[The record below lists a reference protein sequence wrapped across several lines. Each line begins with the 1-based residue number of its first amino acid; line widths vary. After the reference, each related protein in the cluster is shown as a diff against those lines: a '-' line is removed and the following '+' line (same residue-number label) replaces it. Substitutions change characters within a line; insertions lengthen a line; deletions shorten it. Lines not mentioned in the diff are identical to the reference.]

1 MSQIKQTLTDT
12 IKVSMKARE
21 IERVKVLRNVQAV
34 IKQIEI
40 DRRIELDDAE
50 VLEILQ
56 KQLKQRHE
64 SLTIF
69 TENGRDDLATKE
81 QFEIDIINEYMPKQM
96 DESEITA
103 LVNAEI
109 AEQGATSMRDMGSVM
124 GILKTKTAGRAD
136 PALISK
142 LVKDALQGYSRR
154 HVDKMSAIFYI
165 AFYSSQL
172 SNNRLRLKVFG
183 GFYRFNFGINIGKQ
197 WTSAIGLIGVLQIFC
212 QFFGLR

>member
-1 MSQIKQTLTDT
+1 MSQLKQNLADT
-12 IKVSMKARE
+12 IITSMKARE

-40 DRRIELDDAE
+40 DRRIELDDAD
-50 VLEILQ
+50 VLDVLQ

-69 TENGRDDLATKE
+69 TENDRDDLAKKE
-81 QFEIDIINEYMPKQM
+81 QFEIDIISEFMPKQM
-96 DESEITA
+96 DDTEVAA

-124 GILKTKTAGRAD
+124 AVLKNKTAGRAD

-142 LVKDALQGYSRR
+142 LVKQSLQG
-154 HVDKMSAIFYI
+154 
-165 AFYSSQL
+165 
-172 SNNRLRLKVFG
+172 
-183 GFYRFNFGINIGKQ
+183 
-197 WTSAIGLIGVLQIFC
+197 
-212 QFFGLR
+212 

>member
-1 MSQIKQTLTDT
+1 MSQLKQTLTDT
-12 IKVSMKARE
+12 IIVSMKARE

-40 DRRIELDDAE
+40 DRQTELDDAE

-69 TENGRDDLATKE
+69 TENGRDDLANKE
-81 QFEIDIINEYMPKQM
+81 QFEIDIINEYMPKKM
-96 DESEITA
+96 DDAELAA

-142 LVKDALQGYSRR
+142 LVKDALQG
-154 HVDKMSAIFYI
+154 
-165 AFYSSQL
+165 
-172 SNNRLRLKVFG
+172 
-183 GFYRFNFGINIGKQ
+183 
-197 WTSAIGLIGVLQIFC
+197 
-212 QFFGLR
+212 

>member
-1 MSQIKQTLTDT
+1 MSQLKQTLTDT
-12 IKVSMKARE
+12 IIVSMKARE

-40 DRRIELDDAE
+40 DRQTELNDAE

-69 TENGRDDLATKE
+69 TENGRDDLANKE

-96 DESEITA
+96 NDAELAA

-109 AEQGATSMRDMGSVM
+109 KEQGATSMRDMGSVM
-124 GILKTKTAGRAD
+124 GVLKNKTAGRAD

-142 LVKDALQGYSRR
+142 LVKDALQG
-154 HVDKMSAIFYI
+154 
-165 AFYSSQL
+165 
-172 SNNRLRLKVFG
+172 
-183 GFYRFNFGINIGKQ
+183 
-197 WTSAIGLIGVLQIFC
+197 
-212 QFFGLR
+212 

>member
-1 MSQIKQTLTDT
+1 MSQLKQTLTDT
-12 IKVSMKARE
+12 IIVSMKARD

-40 DRRIELDDAE
+40 DRQTELNDAE

-69 TENGRDDLATKE
+69 TENGRDDLANKE

-96 DESEITA
+96 DDAELAA

-109 AEQGATSMRDMGSVM
+109 KEQGATSMRDMGSVM
-124 GILKTKTAGRAD
+124 GVLKNKTAGRAD

-142 LVKDALQGYSRR
+142 LVKDALQG
-154 HVDKMSAIFYI
+154 
-165 AFYSSQL
+165 
-172 SNNRLRLKVFG
+172 
-183 GFYRFNFGINIGKQ
+183 
-197 WTSAIGLIGVLQIFC
+197 
-212 QFFGLR
+212 

>member
-1 MSQIKQTLTDT
+1 MSQLKQTLTDT
-12 IKVSMKARE
+12 IIVSMKARE

-40 DRRIELDDAE
+40 DRQTELNDAE

-56 KQLKQRHE
+56 KQLKQRLE

-69 TENGRDDLATKE
+69 TENGRDDLANKE

-96 DESEITA
+96 DDAELAA

-109 AEQGATSMRDMGSVM
+109 AAQGATSMRDMGSVM
-124 GILKTKTAGRAD
+124 GVLKNKTAGRAD

-142 LVKDALQGYSRR
+142 LVKDALQG
-154 HVDKMSAIFYI
+154 
-165 AFYSSQL
+165 
-172 SNNRLRLKVFG
+172 
-183 GFYRFNFGINIGKQ
+183 
-197 WTSAIGLIGVLQIFC
+197 
-212 QFFGLR
+212 